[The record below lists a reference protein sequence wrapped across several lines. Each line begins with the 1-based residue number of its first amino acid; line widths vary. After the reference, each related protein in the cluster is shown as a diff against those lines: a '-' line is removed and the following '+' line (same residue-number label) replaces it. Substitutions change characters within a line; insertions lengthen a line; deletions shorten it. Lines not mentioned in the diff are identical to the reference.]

1 MGRSLYIKFLLA
13 YALFGFL
20 SFAVISTLISQLT
33 LSHLTEQKAENLYR
47 EANYISSN
55 FVHSYYTGSSSSSL
69 EPIHTQFQA
78 LDVYLD
84 ASIWLVDT
92 DGTLLVNSKSSLQPD
107 NPPVIAEFD
116 PTDLGSGFY
125 IIGDFYDYFDE
136 KTLSV
141 VAPVTYNF
149 KTNGYVVLHTPYE
162 LLETERDSVLNLT
175 YVTMLIIFVLSLLI
189 LLVFTVSV
197 YYPVRAITEAAS
209 QYAAGNFKYAISI
222 SSEDEMGRLAD
233 TMNYM
238 AQELSDMDEYQKKF
252 VANISHD
259 FRSPLTSIKGYLEA
273 IEDGTIPP
281 EMQGKYIG
289 IVLRETERLN
299 KLTSGLLT
307 LNSLDPKQRRLDITT
322 FDINAVIKNTVSTFE
337 GVCTQKRISLDLI
350 FDTKK
355 QLVSADMGK
364 IQQVLY
370 NLLDNAIKFSHNNSV
385 ITIETTVK
393 HEKVFISVKDT
404 GIGIPRESQKRIWER
419 FYKIDASRGKDK
431 KGTGLG
437 LSIVKE
443 IIQSHGEHINV
454 ISTEGVGTEFIFTLP
469 RLESEDE

>member
-1 MGRSLYIKFLLA
+1 MRRSLYVKFLLA

-33 LSHLTEQKAENLYR
+33 LSHLTEKKAEALYR
-47 EANYISSN
+47 EANYISSD
-55 FVHSYYTGSSSSSL
+55 FVRSYYTGSNSSSL

-78 LDVYLD
+78 LDVYMD
-84 ASIWLVDT
+84 ASIWLLNT
-92 DGTLLVNSKSSLQPD
+92 DGALLADSKASGLPET
-107 NPPVIAEFD
+107 PAYIEEFD
-116 PTDLGSGFY
+116 PTDMGSSY
-125 IIGDFYDYFDE
+125 YMIGDFYGSFQE
-136 KTLSV
+136 KHLSV
-141 VAPVTYNF
+141 LAPVTYNY
-149 KTNGYVVLHTPYE
+149 KTNGYVLLHTPYS
-162 LLETERDSVLNLT
+162 LLETERDQILNLT
-175 YVTMLIIFVLSLLI
+175 YLTMLILFVLSLLI

-197 YYPVRAITEAAS
+197 YYPLKSITAAAKK
-209 QYAAGNFKYAISI
+209 YAAGQFKHQITV
-222 SSEDEMGRLAD
+222 SSEDEIGRLAD

-238 AQELSDMDEYQKKF
+238 AQELDEMDEYQKKF

-281 EMQGKYIG
+281 EMQGKYIS

-307 LNSLDPKQRRLDITT
+307 LNSLDPKQSRLDITG

-337 GVCTQKRISLDLI
+337 GVCTRKRISLKLI
-350 FDTKK
+350 FDTKT

-370 NLLDNAIKFSHNNSV
+370 NLLDNAIKFSPNNSV

-393 HEKVFISVKDT
+393 HEKVFISVKDM
-404 GIGIPRESQKRIWER
+404 GIGIPKDSQKRIWER

-443 IIQSHGEHINV
+443 IIQTHGEHINV

>member
-1 MGRSLYIKFLLA
+1 MRRSLYAKFWLA
-13 YALFGFL
+13 YALFGLL

-33 LSHLTEQKAENLYR
+33 LSHLTEKKADQLYR
-47 EANYISSN
+47 EANYVSSN
-55 FVHSYYTGSSSSSL
+55 FVNSYYSRNDSSSL
-69 EPIHTQFQA
+69 ESIHAQFQA

-84 ASIWLVDT
+84 ASIWLMNT
-92 DGTLLVNSKSSLQPD
+92 DGTLLVDSDTLLKSEDL
-107 NPPVIAEFD
+107 PVISDFD
-116 PTDLGSGFY
+116 PTDLGNSY
-125 IIGDFYDYFDE
+125 YMIGDFYDHFDE
-136 KTLSV
+136 KMLTV
-141 VAPVTYNF
+141 VSPVTYNF
-149 KTNGYVVLHTPYE
+149 KTNGYVVLHTPYQ
-162 LLETERDSVLNLT
+162 LLEAERDGVITMT
-175 YVTMLIIFVLSLLI
+175 YLAMLIMLVLSLLI
-189 LLVFTVSV
+189 LLVFTISV
-197 YYPVRAITEAAS
+197 YYPVKVITEAAG
-209 QYAAGNFKYAISI
+209 QYAAGNFRHTISI
-222 SSEDEMGRLAD
+222 SSEDEIGHLAD

-238 AQELSDMDEYQKKF
+238 AKELSDMDEYQKKF

-307 LNSLDPKQRRLDITT
+307 LNSLDTKQSRLEITV
-322 FDINAVIKNTVSTFE
+322 FDINGVIKNTVSTFE
-337 GVCTQKRISLDLI
+337 GICTQKRISVDLI
-350 FDTKK
+350 FDTKN
-355 QLVSADMGK
+355 QPVSADMGK

-370 NLLDNAIKFSHNNSV
+370 NLLDNAIKFSPNNSV
-385 ITIETTVK
+385 ITIETTAK
-393 HEKVFISVKDT
+393 HEKVFVSVKDK
-404 GIGIPRESQKRIWER
+404 GIGIARENQKRIWER

-443 IIQSHGEHINV
+443 IIATHGEHINV

-469 RLESEDE
+469 RLESEED